1 LRTTVLEF
9 SDKPLDYKEIEPYV
23 DYVKTHGIL
32 KFLNSY
38 KRFLKRPDDILKWG
52 ERWVRLSLRDKS
64 FQHADLETRGVA
76 ILPLRKRS
84 IRPKDVANFDE

>member
-1 LRTTVLEF
+1 
-9 SDKPLDYKEIEPYV
+9 
-23 DYVKTHGIL
+23 
-32 KFLNSY
+32 
-38 KRFLKRPDDILKWG
+38 
-52 ERWVRLSLRDKS
+52 VRLSLRDKS